1 MALIVDYNELEALGK
16 SINTSANDWFGSLE
30 SISNAIQTLSGSS
43 NIQGQAADNVKSY
56 LNTVH
61 SSIIAAFGSIMS
73 AHAQNY
79 LLYKREYQ
87 SDIDS
92 ALHARILQDEILR
105 IQENV
110 QKNKDSTQDVDITI
124 KNAIAD
130 ISDIIHLGFP
140 GSGVVEGIEED
151 IIKDIT
157 ELDNN
162 IVAVENRHYRS
173 DFTETT
179 QLLDALEQL
188 LHQQL
193 GTQRHYKSNFSIDS
207 LGSNKAF
214 LDFAGALSTLAQVQ
228 EGKSDAVERAYAEEE
243 QWQERLYEERQR
255 EAETINWLV
264 TGLCIVGSVVA
275 IVATGGAATPLV
287 VATISGISGAVSA
300 GTQSLT
306 SQYVETGDWGDTNW
320 AEVGKDAFIGGLAG
334 FATGYIGTAGSQA
347 ITSSLSKVQPV
358 SQLLNSSSTATR
370 VVSNFVVGA
379 GTESLT
385 GMGSRFA
392 GTLISSNGDVE
403 VAWNS
408 ATDVKSLLIDAGIG
422 GSSGVARGFKKTEV
436 AVDELITIDETE
448 DLLAKRRKA
457 YDRRKLKETT
467 ITGEDWC
474 RYLRSKY
481 GNNNVV
487 WENATPSQLAR
498 SWQGAGRY
506 PGVDVFTDIKIKKN
520 SIVYRGEPK
529 GTEFFTSQEAILKS
543 DKDASK
549 LFKGLQVEKNEI
561 RGYRKKVVGYIVD
574 SDTDVDAA
582 IGKAVMNPQFGKGGL
597 TQYYIPD
604 ANKLIESG
612 ILKPINEIE
621 LTNWR

>member
-1 MALIVDYNELEALGK
+1 MALIVDYNELESLGK
-16 SINTSANDWFGSLE
+16 SINTSTNDWFGSLE

-275 IVATGGAATPLV
+275 IAATGGAATPLV

-358 SQLLNSSSTATR
+358 SQLLNSSSTTTR
-370 VVSNFVVGA
+370 VVSNFAIGA
-379 GTESLT
+379 GTETVT

-392 GTLISSNGDVE
+392 STWISSNGDIGA
-403 VAWNS
+403 AWNS
-408 ATDVKSLLIDAGIG
+408 ATDVKRILFDVGVGGASGAIRGIKDPKTIAEDT
-422 GSSGVARGFKKTEV
+422 VRKVELQRGETPAE
-436 AVDELITIDETE
+436 ELI
-448 DLLAKRRKA
+448 RK
-457 YDRRKLKETT
+457 
-467 ITGEDWC
+467 
-474 RYLRSKY
+474 
-481 GNNNVV
+481 
-487 WENATPSQLAR
+487 
-498 SWQGAGRY
+498 
-506 PGVDVFTDIKIKKN
+506 
-520 SIVYRGEPK
+520 
-529 GTEFFTSQEAILKS
+529 
-543 DKDASK
+543 
-549 LFKGLQVEKNEI
+549 VE
-561 RGYRKKVVGYIVD
+561 
-574 SDTDVDAA
+574 SH
-582 IGKAVMNPQFGKGGL
+582 
-597 TQYYIPD
+597 
-604 ANKLIESG
+604 
-612 ILKPINEIE
+612 EIE
-621 LTNWR
+621 LETNIQKGNYGEMKMDQYWKDKGYTRISMDEVTDLNAPTHRGIDGVYHNPDGHPPFIIGEAKYGSASLSKLKDGTQQMSNKWILDRLGKTVDSEFAKTIRDEMIINPQNVGTILVKVGKDGSVTETILRNGVIIK

>member
-1 MALIVDYNELEALGK
+1 MALIVDYNELESLGK

-275 IVATGGAATPLV
+275 IAATGGAATPLV

-358 SQLLNSSSTATR
+358 SQLLNSSSTVTR
-370 VVSNFVVGA
+370 VATNFTIGA
-379 GTESLT
+379 SAQTLS

-392 GTLISSNGDVE
+392 GTYISTNGDL
-403 VAWNS
+403 S
-408 ATDVKSLLIDAGIG
+408 AAKNAALDGKSILIDIGIG
-422 GSSGVARGFKKTEV
+422 GSSSAVRGFKKPETKAE
-436 AVDELITIDETE
+436 ELI
-448 DLLAKRRKA
+448 RRV
-457 YDRRKLKETT
+457 E
-467 ITGEDWC
+467 
-474 RYLRSKY
+474 SK
-481 GNNNVV
+481 
-487 WENATPSQLAR
+487 
-498 SWQGAGRY
+498 
-506 PGVDVFTDIKIKKN
+506 
-520 SIVYRGEPK
+520 
-529 GTEFFTSQEAILKS
+529 
-543 DKDASK
+543 
-549 LFKGLQVEKNEI
+549 
-561 RGYRKKVVGYIVD
+561 
-574 SDTDVDAA
+574 
-582 IGKAVMNPQFGKGGL
+582 
-597 TQYYIPD
+597 
-604 ANKLIESG
+604 
-612 ILKPINEIE
+612 EIE
-621 LTNWR
+621 LETSLQKGNYGEMKMDQYWKDKGYTRVSLDEVTDLNAPTHRGIDGVYHNPDGHPPFIIGEAKYGSAKLGNTMDGRQMSDAWIEGSERLTDSVGPELADKILAQGYGRALTRVAPDGSVTMQFLDELGKIIK

>member
-1 MALIVDYNELEALGK
+1 MALIVDYNELESLGK

-30 SISNAIQTLSGSS
+30 SISNAIQTLSSSS

-56 LNTVH
+56 LDIIH
-61 SSIIAAFGSIMS
+61 SRINIAFKLILT
-73 AHAQNY
+73 AHVENY

-87 SDIDS
+87 SDVDS
-92 ALHARILQDEILR
+92 ALHARIIQDEILR

-140 GSGVVEGIEED
+140 GSGAVEGLEED

-179 QLLDALEQL
+179 QMLDALEQL

-243 QWQERLYEERQR
+243 QWQKRLYEERQR

-264 TGLCIVGSVVA
+264 TGLCIAGSIA
-275 IVATGGAATPLV
+275 LIAATGGAGAPLV

-320 AEVGKDAFIGGLAG
+320 AEVGKNAFVGGLAG
-334 FATGYIGTAGSQA
+334 FATGYIGTVGSKA
-347 ITSSLSKVQPV
+347 ITASLSKVQPI
-358 SQLLNSSSTATR
+358 SKLLNSSSTTTR
-370 VVSNFVVGA
+370 VLTHGLVGA
-379 GTESLT
+379 TTETTSGIGTRFVGTAIST
-385 GMGSRFA
+385 G
-392 GTLISSNGDVE
+392 GDLS
-403 VAWNS
+403 AAARS
-408 ATDVKSLLIDAGIG
+408 ATDVKSIIFDATIG
-422 GSSGVARGFKKTEV
+422 GVTGGFRGKEPQSQEIIREAEDQSLEEIADKPEV
-436 AVDELITIDETE
+436 AKRANNRREYMGATPRKDSRTGREVIERMREEGSVKTINGGDYFYSKEKEAWYPIKDADMSHIGDAVTWWNE
-448 DLLAKRRKA
+448 KGRQYGAKAPEVREFMLNSDNYYLEHYSVNRSQGA
-457 YDRRKLKETT
+457 RLKEV
-467 ITGEDWC
+467 
-474 RYLRSKY
+474 YL
-481 GNNNVV
+481 
-487 WENATPSQLAR
+487 PL
-498 SWQGAGRY
+498 
-506 PGVDVFTDIKIKKN
+506 
-520 SIVYRGEPK
+520 
-529 GTEFFTSQEAILKS
+529 LK
-543 DKDASK
+543 
-549 LFKGLQVEKNEI
+549 
-561 RGYRKKVVGYIVD
+561 
-574 SDTDVDAA
+574 
-582 IGKAVMNPQFGKGGL
+582 
-597 TQYYIPD
+597 
-604 ANKLIESG
+604 
-612 ILKPINEIE
+612 
-621 LTNWR
+621 